1 MAASSRAIGGLAADR
16 GRATVLTMSKPRVCV
31 YVPID
36 ASGESHRRMEAAGC
50 EVILGETSWRTGI
63 DRDALLDLSRGAHAL
78 LGATIKRSPIEQ
90 TLLEQ
95 LPELRIIAKYTIGV
109 EDVDLEA
116 ATGQGIL
123 VTHSPTEANWGG
135 VAEGTVAFML
145 ALLKRVRERDRH
157 VKRGGWRDSAL
168 LGTYVGKREDG
179 YPGLTVG
186 IVGLGRCGSRVA
198 ELLAPWKIRLLAC
211 DPYVETEKFERYG
224 AQSVTLESL
233 LEEADVVTLHVTLTD
248 ETRGLIGRSALKCMK
263 SSAILINTSRG
274 AVVDIDAL
282 CDAVESGSLAGA
294 ALDVLPE
301 EPPMEDARILALGD
315 KVILCPH
322 MVSANAPGTLE
333 PAIPWA
339 TDAVLAALQGE
350 VPEHV
355 YNVDVIPRW
364 LDRFGDKP
372 LI

>member
-1 MAASSRAIGGLAADR
+1 
-16 GRATVLTMSKPRVCV
+16 MSKPRVCV

-36 ASGESHRRMEAAGC
+36 SSGESHRRIEAAGC
-50 EVILGETSWRTGI
+50 EVVLGETSWRTGI
-63 DRDALLDLSRGAHAL
+63 DRDELLGLSRGAHAL
-78 LGATIKRSPIEQ
+78 LGATIKRMPIEQ
-90 TLLEQ
+90 TFLER
-95 LPELRIIAKYTIGV
+95 LPELRIIAKYSIGV

-116 ATGQGIL
+116 ATEQGVL

-135 VAEGTVAFML
+135 VAEGTIGFML

-157 VKRGGWRDSAL
+157 VKQGGWRDSAL
-168 LGTYVGKREDG
+168 MGTYLGERVDG

-198 ELLAPWKIRLLAC
+198 ELLAPWRVRMLAC
-211 DPYVETEKFERYG
+211 DPYVEDEKFERYG
-224 AQSVTLESL
+224 VRRATLESL
-233 LEEADVVTLHVTLTD
+233 LAESDVVTLHVTLTQ
-248 ETRGLIGRSALKCMK
+248 ETRDLIGRVELERMK
-263 SSAILINTSRG
+263 PTAILINTCRG

-282 CDAVESGSLAGA
+282 CDALEGEELAAA

-301 EPPMEDARILALGD
+301 EPPPGDARILGLGD
-315 KVILCPH
+315 RVILCPH
-322 MVSANAPGTLE
+322 MVSANSPGTLQ

-339 TDAVLAALQGE
+339 TDAVLAALRGE

-355 YNVDVIPRW
+355 YNVDVIPKW
-364 LDRFGDKP
+364 LNRFGDKP

>member
-1 MAASSRAIGGLAADR
+1 
-16 GRATVLTMSKPRVCV
+16 
-31 YVPID
+31 
-36 ASGESHRRMEAAGC
+36 
-50 EVILGETSWRTGI
+50 
-63 DRDALLDLSRGAHAL
+63 
-78 LGATIKRSPIEQ
+78 
-90 TLLEQ
+90 
-95 LPELRIIAKYTIGV
+95 
-109 EDVDLEA
+109 
-116 ATGQGIL
+116 
-123 VTHSPTEANWGG
+123 
-135 VAEGTVAFML
+135 
-145 ALLKRVRERDRH
+145 
-157 VKRGGWRDSAL
+157 
-168 LGTYVGKREDG
+168 
-179 YPGLTVG
+179 
-186 IVGLGRCGSRVA
+186 
-198 ELLAPWKIRLLAC
+198 
-211 DPYVETEKFERYG
+211 
-224 AQSVTLESL
+224 
-233 LEEADVVTLHVTLTD
+233 
-248 ETRGLIGRSALKCMK
+248 MK

-301 EPPMEDARILALGD
+301 EPPMEDARILTLGD

>member
-1 MAASSRAIGGLAADR
+1 
-16 GRATVLTMSKPRVCV
+16 MSKPRVCV

-36 ASGESHRRMEAAGC
+36 ASGESHRRFEAAGC
-50 EVILGETSWRTGI
+50 EVVLGETSWRTGI
-63 DRDALLDLSRGAHAL
+63 DRDALLNLSRGSHAL
-78 LGATIKRSPIEQ
+78 LGATIKRSPIER
-90 TLLEQ
+90 TFLEQ

-109 EDVDLEA
+109 EDVDLGA
-116 ATGQGIL
+116 ATDRGVL

-157 VKRGGWRDSAL
+157 VKRGGWRDSKL

-198 ELLAPWKIRLLAC
+198 ELLAPWRVRLLAC
-211 DPYVETEKFERYG
+211 DPYVEAERFQRYG
-224 AQSVTLESL
+224 AQRMVLESL
-233 LEEADVVTLHVTLTD
+233 LEQADVVTLHVTLTD
-248 ETRGLIGRSALKCMK
+248 ETRGFIERSALKRMK
-263 SSAILINTSRG
+263 PNAILINTSRG

-282 CDAVESGSLAGA
+282 CDAVERGSLAGA

-301 EPPMEDARILALGD
+301 EPPGDDARILGLGD

-339 TDAVLAALQGE
+339 TDAILAALRGE
-350 VPEHV
+350 IPEHV

-364 LDRFGDKP
+364 LERFGGKA